1 MKFRS
6 LMYREFRLSRKGIM
20 LQFGL
25 QLMWIAL
32 AWGML
37 LSLDASEIA
46 SEELSVMVDT
56 VILMNALIGTMSLLM
71 YENFKADINSGW
83 LNYSYTLPIK
93 PMEREAARFVRRY
106 SAVFGGVLLSLCNA
120 AAICA
125 HMGKPFGANYIV
137 WHFVVLAMMILSS
150 LPNDFFILRA
160 RSGAD
165 MKKMQTVSGMTMMGL
180 MIVMIIVFF
189 KLSDVDLE
197 KLAGVESLFK
207 LPVFTADSLLWSVPL
222 LLVMMAAN
230 FFVSYFSLRSAY
242 AGAARPIKEIAE
254 TDSQKPQVVS
264 EIKPDIKPDVK
275 TDGAT
280 GLLYKEL
287 KQNRIVFIFAAL
299 TPILLTAFPF
309 SFSAIEVMANG
320 TGIEEMFETATN
332 TIVRVLMCV
341 CGIFV
346 ISGLMSEVFRG
357 DDKKLW
363 AYFVVSTPQGVK
375 GFLYRKYVITLMMNL
390 IYMAAGIFADNLL
403 ATVNYFATGTE
414 LTVSMSSLYA
424 SGVFLLLLVSAVDIP
439 FTVRYGSKRGSIV
452 KMTVMLAIS
461 AVGIAIYSL
470 VPDDVREKI
479 TEFFASLFNGES
491 NDALMLTVS
500 ILPYI
505 AFAAFLYSHK
515 IACGVFMKGVNEYDK

>member
-1 MKFRS
+1 
-6 LMYREFRLSRKGIM
+6 
-20 LQFGL
+20 
-25 QLMWIAL
+25 MWIAL
-32 AWGML
+32 AWVML
-37 LSLDASEIA
+37 LSLDANEVT
-46 SEELSVMVDT
+46 SEELPVMVDT

-83 LNYSYTLPIK
+83 LNYSYALPIK
-93 PMEREAARFVRRY
+93 PMERAAARFVRRY

-180 MIVMIIVFF
+180 MVVMVIVIF

-254 TDSQKPQVVS
+254 TDPQKPQVVS

-287 KQNRIVFIFAAL
+287 KQNRIVFIFATL

-309 SFSAIEVMANG
+309 CFSAIEVMTNNAGVN
-320 TGIEEMFETATN
+320 ELFETATN
-332 TIVRVLMCV
+332 TIIRGLMCV

-346 ISGLMSEVFRG
+346 VSGLMSEVFRG

-375 GFLYRKYVITLMMNL
+375 GFLYRKYVVTVMINL
-390 IYMAAGIFADNLL
+390 VYMASGIFADNLL
-403 ATVNYFATGTE
+403 ATMNYFATGNE
-414 LTVSMSSLYA
+414 LMTSMSSLYIL
-424 SGVFLLLLVSAVDIP
+424 GVFFLMSVSSLDIP
-439 FTVRYGSKRGSIV
+439 FTVRYGSKRGSII
-452 KMTVMLAIS
+452 KMIIMMSLCTV
-461 AVGIAIYSL
+461 AVAAYSL
-470 VPDDVREKI
+470 MPEDIQEKVTQVLI
-479 TEFFASLFNGES
+479 SLYNGEA
-491 NDALMLTVS
+491 NDALMLITS
-500 ILPYI
+500 LLPYI
-505 AFAAFLYSHK
+505 IFAAFLYSYK
-515 IACGVFMKGVNEYDK
+515 ISCKIFMKGVNEYDK